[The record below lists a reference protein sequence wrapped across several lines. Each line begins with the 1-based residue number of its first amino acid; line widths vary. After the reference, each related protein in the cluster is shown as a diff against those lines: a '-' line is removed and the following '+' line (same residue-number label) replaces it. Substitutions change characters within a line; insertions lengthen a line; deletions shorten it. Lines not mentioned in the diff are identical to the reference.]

1 MKTAILILNW
11 NGAEDTITCLQS
23 LVKVIQKEDYIFV
36 IDNCSKDNS
45 IDLITSYLENTAAI
59 FKSSS
64 PSNLKEQFDE
74 SCHYYLVQNNVNAGF
89 GTGNNVV
96 LNQLKNIDNCFEFA
110 WLLNNDAIAEEKS
123 LFYLKEKIQSQS
135 DIGAVGSIVL
145 NLPDTHIV
153 QNTGVK
159 YYPFLGISKL
169 IHKNQ
174 PLATVNFKEEIKF
187 DYLNGASLMLDLNAL
202 EKIGYFDERYFLYS
216 EEFDLQLRLK
226 KEQYRIEL
234 VAESKVYHKLM
245 GSTQNSSHLFFYYY
259 CMSSVLLS
267 KKHYTLLTT
276 ILVVCNL
283 SLITFLRSFPSMKN
297 FYWGLKGIT
306 KGITK

>member
-11 NGAEDTITCLQS
+11 NGAEDTILCLKS
-23 LVKVIQKEDYIFV
+23 LLNVVQKDDYVFI
-36 IDNCSKDNS
+36 IDNFSKDNS
-45 IDLITSYLENTAAI
+45 IDLISSYLENTSDD
-59 FKSSS
+59 FKLSA
-64 PSNLKEQFDE
+64 PADLKEIYEE

-96 LNQLKNIDNCFEFA
+96 LNQLKNLSKQFEFA
-110 WLLNNDAIAEEKS
+110 WLLNNDAIADEKS
-123 LFYLKEKIQSQS
+123 LFYLKQKIQSQS

-169 IHKNQ
+169 INKNQ
-174 PLATVNFKEEIKF
+174 PLTEINFQEKIKF
-187 DYLNGASLMLDLNAL
+187 DYLNGASLMLSLNAL
-202 EKIGYFDERYFLYS
+202 EKTGYFDERYFLYS
-216 EEFDLQLRLK
+216 EEFDLQLRLQ

-234 VAESKVYHKLM
+234 VPESKVYHKLM
-245 GSTQNSSHLFFYYY
+245 GSTRNSSHLFFYYY
-259 CMSSVLLS
+259 CMSSILLS
-267 KKHYTLLTT
+267 KKHYSFLTT
-276 ILVVCNL
+276 LFVVCNL
-283 SLITFLRSFPSMKN
+283 SSITFLRSFPSIKN
-297 FYWGLKGIT
+297 FYWGLKGIV